1 MIIGYGDTGFE
12 RAIDKFDKHVTNK
25 VKRVVAETAE
35 MVVSQMKALAPID
48 TGALKD
54 SISVTYV
61 NRGLTAYIVVGSS
74 YGIYIE
80 YGTGIYSQKGN
91 GRKTPW
97 SYYSPELKQWVTTQG
112 MHAQPFFHPAMEM
125 GAKHFTTEM
134 NKIG

>member
-12 RAIDKFDKHVTNK
+12 KAIDKFDRHITRL
-25 VKRVVAETAE
+25 VKRIVSETAE
-35 MVVSQMKALAPID
+35 MAVSQMKALVPVD
-48 TGALKD
+48 TSALKN

-97 SYYSPELKQWVTTQG
+97 SYYSPELKQWVSTKG
-112 MHAQPFFHPAMEM
+112 MHAQPFFHPAIEAA
-125 GAKHFTTEM
+125 AKHFTTEM